1 VKEIVTGQDGSFP
14 TELVN
19 VGGTLRFVADDGT
32 GFEPWRSDGTPNGTV
47 PLKNV
52 NPFGTSY
59 PASLTDVNG
68 TLFFVANDGSSGDE
82 LWKSDGT
89 PGGTMLVR
97 DIDPG
102 GSSSPS
108 QLVNLNGVLLFR
120 AIDPAFGEELW
131 RSNGTLV
138 GTTLVKEVSSATQSA
153 NPGDLTVV
161 GTRAFFWADDGDT
174 GFEPW
179 TTDGTTDGTVAVADI
194 EVGVRVSS
202 FPSSFTP
209 IGGVTYFAA
218 GGAGD
223 RELWK
228 VDDASLVA
236 SRVKDVN
243 PSGSAAV
250 TGEAPERATW
260 PDEDDVIARGRSRW
274 PAPLQSPD
282 SVRAP

>member
-1 VKEIVTGQDGSFP
+1 
-14 TELVN
+14 
-19 VGGTLRFVADDGT
+19 
-32 GFEPWRSDGTPNGTV
+32 
-47 PLKNV
+47 
-52 NPFGTSY
+52 
-59 PASLTDVNG
+59 
-68 TLFFVANDGSSGDE
+68 
-82 LWKSDGT
+82 
-89 PGGTMLVR
+89 
-97 DIDPG
+97 
-102 GSSSPS
+102 
-108 QLVNLNGVLLFR
+108 
-120 AIDPAFGEELW
+120 
-131 RSNGTLV
+131 
-138 GTTLVKEVSSATQSA
+138 VKEVSSGTQSA

-161 GTRAFFWADDGDT
+161 GTRAFFWADDGGH

-243 PSGSAAV
+243 PSGSAFPSQLANV
-250 TGEAPERATW
+250 GGTLFFAASDGCDR
-260 PDEDDVIARGRSRW
+260 RG
-274 PAPLQSPD
+274 ALEE
-282 SVRAP
+282 